1 MKGFCVYITYQ
12 DSKRKIFLEQD
23 KDFKGFVESIK
34 SEFKIHQENIQLFEV
49 QSKAEITSI
58 AVLEPYADLFIQIGL
73 VSEQSKSVLK
83 ICLNDLVNKKFK
95 EADLNSVIN
104 EWAVQYGFKLVY
116 KEGLKTTKTGF
127 KR

>member
-58 AVLEPYADLFIQIGL
+58 VVLEPYADLFIQIGL
-73 VSEQSKSVLK
+73 VPEQSKSVLK
-83 ICLNDLVNKKFK
+83 ICLNDLVNKNLK
-95 EADLNSVIN
+95 
-104 EWAVQYGFKLVY
+104 KL
-116 KEGLKTTKTGF
+116 T
-127 KR
+127 